1 MPGTDDSINLRNP
14 RAYTKDQNVQH
25 ELEILGMAVTEH
37 PMYLFR
43 DRIRPF
49 KPVPCG
55 HVPRYVGRIVAVA
68 GIVDCTRRTAT
79 ADNKP
84 MCFVTLE
91 DATGLAEVVL
101 FPPVYQR
108 FGHLLSE
115 SGVLVVKGRVESDL
129 GAVTLSAEWIKA
141 L

>member
-1 MPGTDDSINLRNP
+1 
-14 RAYTKDQNVQH
+14 
-25 ELEILGMAVTEH
+25 MAVTDH
-37 PMYLFR
+37 PMFLFR

-55 HVPRYVGRIVAVA
+55 HVPQYVGKRVTVA
-68 GIVDCTRRTAT
+68 GLMDCTRRTAT

-91 DATGLAEVVL
+91 DATGLIEVVL

-108 FGHLLSE
+108 FGHLLTE
-115 SGVLVVKGRVESDL
+115 GGVLLVKGRVESDL

>member
-1 MPGTDDSINLRNP
+1 
-14 RAYTKDQNVQH
+14 
-25 ELEILGMAVTEH
+25 MAVIAH
-37 PMYLFR
+37 PMVLFR
-43 DRIRPF
+43 DRIAPL
-49 KPVPCG
+49 KPTPCG
-55 HVPRYVGRIVAVA
+55 HVARHIGKHVAVA
-68 GIVDCTRRTAT
+68 GLVDCTRRTAT

-91 DATGLAEVVL
+91 DATGLIEVVL

-108 FGHLLSE
+108 FGHLLTE
-115 SGVLVVKGRVESDL
+115 SGVLVVKGRVESQL